1 MGIVGDADN
10 ILGLVEIVNSRK
22 RLVVGSRETSV
33 IYIPGSLSRCAGD
46 QFTLY

>member
-10 ILGLVEIVNSRK
+10 ILGLVEIVNSRN

-33 IYIPGSLSRCAGD
+33 IYIPVKVCR
-46 QFTLY
+46 